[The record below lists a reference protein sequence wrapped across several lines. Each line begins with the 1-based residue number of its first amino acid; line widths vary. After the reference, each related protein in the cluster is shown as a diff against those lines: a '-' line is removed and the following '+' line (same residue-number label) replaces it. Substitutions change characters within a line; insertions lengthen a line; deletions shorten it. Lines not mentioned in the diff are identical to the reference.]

1 MRLAKRF
8 FQMIDLKYEKR
19 STALNINIGFCSGD
33 DVFYDQVIAKYNF
46 RLYFTPCTCGKHHRK
61 SLPVKGIHDARRWVS
76 KFVHF
81 DVDIYIQLL
90 ILFFFNSDRKPQSK
104 NKAYSRKIGGQ
115 NRFPLVKRNPLGQK
129 TVQSFPVAAFQSPG
143 RI

>member
-46 RLYFTPCTCGKHHRK
+46 GLYFTPCTCGKHHRK

-90 ILFFFNSDRKPQSK
+90 ILFFPYSTCIRTDTIFISTPAHFPQH
-104 NKAYSRKIGGQ
+104 
-115 NRFPLVKRNPLGQK
+115 
-129 TVQSFPVAAFQSPG
+129 TC
-143 RI
+143 

>member
-46 RLYFTPCTCGKHHRK
+46 GLYFTPCTCGKHHRK

-104 NKAYSRKIGGQ
+104 HKAYSRKIGGQ
-115 NRFPLVKRNPLGQK
+115 NRFLLILF
-129 TVQSFPVAAFQSPG
+129 FP
-143 RI
+143 